1 MVDLPAPVKR
11 AVIGG
16 VVVASVGLVGWI
28 TQHEGDRLQVY
39 ADVGG
44 VPTVCAG
51 VVVRGVAIGARYTR
65 PQCDEMTRQ
74 AIEAHG
80 RELLACTWGRTGVQ
94 LQQHEYDALASLAY
108 NVGTGNVCASC
119 LPRSECLGDL
129 VRAGKMSAACERILA
144 YSKVRIR
151 GVLADCRDRANNCF
165 GVWVRRKAERDLCLG
180 RRAPLPAEGR
190 A

>member
-1 MVDLPAPVKR
+1 MAMPEPVKR
-11 AVIGG
+11 TIIGG

-28 TQHEGDRLQVY
+28 TQHEGVETRVY
-39 ADVGG
+39 PDIGG

-51 VVVRGVAIGARYTR
+51 VVVRGVAIGTQYTR
-65 PQCDEMTRQ
+65 PQCDELTRT
-74 AIEAHG
+74 AIERHG
-80 RELLACTWGRTGVQ
+80 RELLACTYGRTGVQ

-108 NVGTGNVCASC
+108 NVGTANVCASC

-129 VRAGKMSAACERILA
+129 IRAGKMAAACERITA

-151 GVLADCRDRANNCF
+151 GVLADCRERAHGCY
-165 GVWVRRKAERDLCLG
+165 GVWLRRQAERDLCLG
-180 RRAPLPAEGR
+180 KLGELPIEGG

>member
-1 MVDLPAPVKR
+1 MDAPAPLKR
-11 AVIGG
+11 IIVGG
-16 VVVASVGLVGWI
+16 VVVASGGLIGWI
-28 TQHEGDRLQVY
+28 TEREGNEHRVY

-51 VVVRGVAIGARYTR
+51 VVVRGVAIGTQYNR
-65 PQCDEMTRQ
+65 PQCDELTRT
-74 AIEAHG
+74 AIERHG

-94 LQQHEYDALASLAY
+94 LKQHEYDALASLAY
-108 NVGTGNVCASC
+108 NVGTANVCASC

-129 VRAGKMSAACERILA
+129 IRAGKMAAACERITA

-151 GVLADCRDRANNCF
+151 GVLADCRERAHGCY
-165 GVWVRRKAERDLCLG
+165 GVWLRRQAERDLCLG
-180 RRAPLPAEGR
+180 RRAPLTAEGR